1 MEWMVINQIDAKTSV
16 ESMMANIMANTH
28 THRSNSQLHFQKS
41 SVLAVNIDFSEIR
54 FQKNNNSKTNQYIFR
69 LFSS

>member
-54 FQKNNNSKTNQYIFR
+54 FQKK
-69 LFSS
+69 